1 MMDDS
6 EGKKTETWIAKD
18 DLELAERALRDR
30 KAAEELLLRVQP
42 RVRYAIRV
50 LLRNDRDIEDI
61 YSQTML
67 EIMESIGNFKG
78 KGSLEAWAGKIAFHT
93 VTGHTKRR
101 GMIERVMM
109 PDTHDAGVTRT
120 NPEHETSRSRVRERV
135 AKALDK
141 IPEERRKTLTLRLLF
156 GHSIAEIA
164 KLTDVPVNTVRSRL
178 RTGLR
183 ELRRSVAAERDFLL
197 AK

>member
-1 MMDDS
+1 M
-6 EGKKTETWIAKD
+6 
-18 DLELAERALRDR
+18 
-30 KAAEELLLRVQP
+30 
-42 RVRYAIRV
+42 
-50 LLRNDRDIEDI
+50 RNDRDVDDI

-67 EIMESIGNFKG
+67 EILESIGNFKG

-101 GMIERVMM
+101 GMIERVMV
-109 PDTHDAGVTRT
+109 PDTHDAGMTKT
-120 NPEHETSRSRVRERV
+120 NPEHETSKSHIRERV
-135 AKALDK
+135 SKALEK
-141 IPEERRKTLTLRLLF
+141 IPEERRKTLTLRLVL

-164 KLTDVPVNTVRSRL
+164 DLTQVPVNTVRSRL

-183 ELRRSVAAERDFLL
+183 ELRKSVAAERDYLL

>member
-1 MMDDS
+1 MDGDR
-6 EGKKTETWIAKD
+6 KDRAETWNAAT

-30 KAAEELLLRVQP
+30 SAAEKLLLRVQP
-42 RVRYAIRV
+42 RVRYAIRM
-50 LLRNDRDIEDI
+50 LMRNDRDVDDI

-67 EIMESIGNFKG
+67 EILESIGNFKG

-101 GMIERVMM
+101 GMIERVMV
-109 PDTHDAGVTRT
+109 PDTHDAGMTKT
-120 NPEHETSRSRVRERV
+120 NPEHETSKSHIRERV
-135 AKALDK
+135 SKALEK
-141 IPEERRKTLTLRLLF
+141 IPEERRKTLTLRLVL

-164 KLTDVPVNTVRSRL
+164 DLTQVPVNTVRSRL

-183 ELRRSVAAERDFLL
+183 ELRKSVAAERDYLL

>member
-1 MMDDS
+1 MD
-6 EGKKTETWIAKD
+6 EVEKERAETWIAKD
-18 DLELAERALRDR
+18 DLELAARALGDKR
-30 KAAEELLLRVQP
+30 AAEELLIRVQP
-42 RVRYAIRV
+42 RVRYAIRM
-50 LLRNDRDIEDI
+50 LMRNDRDVEDV

-101 GMIERVMM
+101 GMIERVMV
-109 PDTHDAGVTRT
+109 PDTHDAGVTRN
-120 NPEHETSRSRVRERV
+120 NPEQETSRSRIRERV
-135 AKALDK
+135 SKALDK
-141 IPEERRKTLTLRLLF
+141 LPKERRTPLTLRLVF
-156 GHSIAEIA
+156 GHSITEIA
-164 KLTDVPVNTVRSRL
+164 ELTDVPVNTVRSRL

-183 ELRRSVAAERDFLL
+183 ELRRGVAAERDYLL